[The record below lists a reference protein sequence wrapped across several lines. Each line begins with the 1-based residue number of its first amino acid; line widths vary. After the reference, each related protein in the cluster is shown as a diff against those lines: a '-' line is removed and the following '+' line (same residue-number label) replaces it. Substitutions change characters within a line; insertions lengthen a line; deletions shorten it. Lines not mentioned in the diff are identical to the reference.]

1 MPNKQVKQD
10 KQEKPS
16 VKIEILKKAKKKGI

>member
-16 VKIEILKKAKKKGI
+16 AENRNIKKSKEKGI